1 MKKVIYGAFVT
12 LAAVAASVSVTSCED
27 MLKPDS
33 DLVVYPEEYTIDTPS
48 DSTYSM
54 VGIFHLLQKVAD
66 RTVVLGDVRSDL
78 TSLTA
83 HAGKDL
89 MELASFGDISKDNI
103 YNQPQDYYAIINNC
117 NYFIENAD
125 STYKKQGVKVFEK
138 ELAAIHTFRA
148 WAYLQLV
155 TNYGEVPYYT
165 EFLGTQLAGEEVMKQ
180 PKKGIKE
187 VCNLL
192 IDDLLPWQQSLP
204 PAYLSADY
212 FIPVRLMLGEL
223 CLWAERYEEAAQWY
237 HDYLTDVRNPEPIVT
252 ELRYLNWSWT
262 PGDPLPSEPRISG
275 LFGIT
280 SLADILME
288 SSIMDGTISQLS
300 NLYSSTQD
308 NYYYY
313 EIFCS
318 ESAKEQSAAQSVYK
332 VVVDTE
338 LHRDTIKIGPDSI
351 LSEMRNVY
359 ALGDLRLWYVL
370 SLDANPNSEST
381 KFNDERLINA
391 KYSSTRTSYIRLY
404 RDVYVYL
411 HFAEALNRA
420 GFPTAAFA
428 ILKYG
433 LCEKNTLER
442 AGGDPISAEERAK
455 AGTLL
460 DFDPQVFT
468 EENTMGLHARGCGD
482 DVDANPE
489 YVIPAG
495 ADTIQWV
502 EDRIFEESALEG
514 IFEGWRY
521 YDLIRLSLRRG
532 DNSILADAIAK
543 RNGKDNVDTSLRS
556 KLMDSKNWFLPLQK

>member
-1 MKKVIYGAFVT
+1 MKKVIYGAFVA

-54 VGIFHLLQKVAD
+54 VGILDLMQKVAD
-66 RTVVLGDVRSDL
+66 RTIVLGDVRSDL
-78 TSLTA
+78 TSLTD
-83 HAGKDL
+83 HASKDL

-125 STYKKQGVKVFEK
+125 STYKKQGIKVFEK
-138 ELAAIHTFRA
+138 ELAAVHTFRA

-165 EFLGTQLAGEEVMKQ
+165 EFLGTQLAADEVMKQ

-192 IDDLLPWQQSLP
+192 IDDLLPWQQSLQ
-204 PAYLSADY
+204 PAYLSYYY

-223 CLWAERYEEAAQWY
+223 CLWAERYEEAALWY
-237 HDYLTDVRNPEPIVT
+237 HDFLTDVRRPYYVGNDH
-252 ELRYLNWSWT
+252 LYWSYT
-262 PGDPLPSEPRISG
+262 PGYPLPSS
-275 LFGIT
+275 T
-280 SLADILME
+280 SYIYGTYSDYAIFSILME
-288 SSIMDGTISQLS
+288 SSIMEGTVSQLG

-308 NYYYY
+308 NYFYN

-318 ESAKEQSAAQSVYK
+318 ESAVEQSAAQSIYA
-332 VVVDTE
+332 VVTDAE
-338 LHRDTIKIGPDSI
+338 LHRDTVKIDKDSI
-351 LSEMRNVY
+351 LSDITNRF
-359 ALGDLRLWYVL
+359 AFGDLRLCDLL
-370 SLDANPNSEST
+370 SVSPNKDSEST
-381 KFNDERLINA
+381 RFNGERVSNRKNSGQMVEVL
-391 KYSSTRTSYIRLY
+391 LY
-404 RDVYVYL
+404 RSVYVYL

-442 AGGDPISAEERAK
+442 ADGDPINAEERAK

-460 DFDPQVFT
+460 DFDPQIFT
-468 EENTMGLHARGCGD
+468 ETNTIGLHARGCG

-495 ADTIQWV
+495 VDTIQWV